1 MTPRT
6 ALAALVAVLVVGC
19 GAADPAASLRS
30 RPLEERLVEVE
41 ARRLCELQAT
51 TFTSPEEAEAFVDD
65 LLREADVTR
74 SQLEA
79 FRDDLAA
86 DPTAA
91 AEVSDLVA
99 ARCG

>member
-6 ALAALVAVLVVGC
+6 TLAAALAVLLLGC
-19 GAADPAASLRS
+19 GGPDPAASIRS

-51 TFTSPEEAEAFVDD
+51 TFTSQEEAEAFVDD
-65 LLREADVTR
+65 LLREVDVTR
-74 SQLEA
+74 TQLDA

-91 AEVSDLVA
+91 AEVSELVA

>member
-1 MTPRT
+1 MTARRT
-6 ALAALVAVLVVGC
+6 LVAALAAITVGC
-19 GAADPAASLRS
+19 GASDPAASIRS
-30 RPLEERLVEVE
+30 RPLEERLVELE

-51 TFTSPEEAEAFVDD
+51 TFTSPAEAEAFVDD

-74 SQLEA
+74 AQHDD
-79 FRDDLAA
+79 FRAALAD